1 MLLER
6 SDGSVSSA
14 VSNGGRDATASRAL
28 EEAIRA
34 IPLSWFQPSP
44 AIYWTDMLLSAA
56 IGWAAF
62 IGAVKWQGWLRT
74 TAVAV
79 AVAALYRA
87 VLFIHEIT
95 HRPRRDLPG
104 FTLVW
109 NALVGVPLMI
119 PSFMYEGVH
128 IDHHRAR
135 SYGTLA
141 DPEYV
146 PFGHRSPLLIAGF
159 ILGSI
164 AAPFAFALR
173 FAVLAPISWLVP
185 AIRRW
190 VGEHASALVINH
202 AYIRRTPLERVHR
215 VQEAASCAV
224 VWTAAWLWWTE
235 RLPTSVWWFWAVASA
250 SAFAINSIRTLAAH
264 LYDRDSG
271 ELSMLEQLLDS
282 CTLQPGRRILRGR
295 AAQLV
300 DAVQIVIAP
309 VGLRYHAL
317 HHWIPS
323 LPYHRLGRTHR
334 LLVATLNGD
343 APYRATIL
351 PGLIPALSGL
361 LRRSSRD
368 ILPRTS

>member
-6 SDGSVSSA
+6 SDESVSSP

-34 IPLSWFQPSP
+34 IPLRWFQPSP
-44 AIYWTDMLLSAA
+44 AIYWADMLMSAA
-56 IGWAAF
+56 IGWTAF
-62 IGAVKWQGWLRT
+62 IGAVKWQGWLRA

-79 AVAALYRA
+79 AIAALYRA

-104 FTLVW
+104 FTLAW

-135 SYGTLA
+135 SYGTFA

-159 ILGSI
+159 IVGSI
-164 AAPFAFALR
+164 VAPFAFAVR
-173 FAVLAPISWLVP
+173 FALVAPISWLVP
-185 AIRRW
+185 VVRRW
-190 VGEHASALVINH
+190 VSEHASALVINH
-202 AYIRRTPLERVHR
+202 AYLRRAPIGSFGR

-224 VWTAAWLWWTE
+224 AWTAVSLWWTG
-235 RLPTSVWWFWAVASA
+235 RLPTSVLWFWAGASA

-282 CTLQPGRRILRGR
+282 CTLQPGRRFLRGG
-295 AAQLV
+295 AARIV
-300 DAVQIVIAP
+300 DAVQVVIAP

-334 LLVATLNGD
+334 LLVSTLNGD

-351 PGLIPALSGL
+351 PGLIPALSDL
-361 LRRSSRD
+361 LRRSSR
-368 ILPRTS
+368 